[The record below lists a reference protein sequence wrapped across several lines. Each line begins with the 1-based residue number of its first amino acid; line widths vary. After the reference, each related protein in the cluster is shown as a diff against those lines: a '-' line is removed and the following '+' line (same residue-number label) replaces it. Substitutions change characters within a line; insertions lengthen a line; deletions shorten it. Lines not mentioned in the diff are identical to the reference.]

1 MHPIGKH
8 SRREFLHRA
17 AAFGGLGAAS
27 PMALQLAAS
36 GAAAAP
42 AASDYKALVCIYLQ
56 GGNDHLAAFTP
67 YDTTSYNALAALR
80 APLMLDRG
88 SLLPLSPLTA
98 QSGRQIGMHPKF
110 TRAKTL
116 WDQKR
121 LAVVSG
127 VGPMTQPVTKAQLDS
142 GAVPLPSGA
151 ASHNDGNSMF
161 HALGIEGTRYGW
173 GGRLLDLMASSNTSP
188 LFASIAQGQ
197 NNPFGSGLTTM
208 QFQTSERGVAE
219 NITGLGRTDLFG
231 SKTAPAKL
239 AAILAAN
246 PTNDLEA
253 AYLEVINRVT
263 SSAQAGAQ
271 AFANSQTIPT
281 FTGPDTTTG
290 RDNVLGFRLQTVAR
304 LIQQHRTLGA
314 KRQVYFIEM
323 RGYDTHGGQVASLD
337 RQYSQL
343 DVAIGYF
350 QGVLDTIG
358 LANSVTTF
366 TTSEF
371 GRCITDNNSGTD
383 HGWGSAS
390 MVFGGAVK
398 GGDLYG
404 RLPEI
409 GLSSPDFRI
418 NGGAP
423 SQIPTVSVEQ
433 LGATLGKWF
442 GVTDTEL
449 NDVFPLL
456 SRFTPRVLN
465 LL

>member
-1 MHPIGKH
+1 
-8 SRREFLHRA
+8 
-17 AAFGGLGAAS
+17 
-27 PMALQLAAS
+27 
-36 GAAAAP
+36 
-42 AASDYKALVCIYLQ
+42 
-56 GGNDHLAAFTP
+56 
-67 YDTTSYNALAALR
+67 
-80 APLMLDRG
+80 
-88 SLLPLSPLTA
+88 
-98 QSGRQIGMHPKF
+98 
-110 TRAKTL
+110 
-116 WDQKR
+116 
-121 LAVVSG
+121 
-127 VGPMTQPVTKAQLDS
+127 
-142 GAVPLPSGA
+142 
-151 ASHNDGNSMF
+151 
-161 HALGIEGTRYGW
+161 
-173 GGRLLDLMASSNTSP
+173 LLDLMASSNTSP

-208 QFQTSERGVAE
+208 QFQTSDRSVAE

-271 AFANSQTIPT
+271 AFANSQTIPS

-290 RDNVLGFRLQTVAR
+290 RDNVLGFRLQTVGR
-304 LIQQHRTLGA
+304 LIQQHPTLGA

-323 RGYDTHGGQVASLD
+323 RGYDTHGGQVGRWAGGQPVRL
-337 RQYSQL
+337 YSQL

-350 QGVLDTIG
+350 QGVLDAIG

-398 GGDLYG
+398 GGDIYG

-442 GVTDTEL
+442 GVTDTKL